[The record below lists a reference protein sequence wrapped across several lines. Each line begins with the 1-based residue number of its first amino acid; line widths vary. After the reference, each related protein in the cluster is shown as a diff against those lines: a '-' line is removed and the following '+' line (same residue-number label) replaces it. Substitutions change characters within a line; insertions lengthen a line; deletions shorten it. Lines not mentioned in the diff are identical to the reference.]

1 MDFLPFPI
9 ALSDKS
15 PKHSDQPL
23 ALAAYAV
30 RRFSWLALFSILVL
44 GSTGVYQSWI
54 HVQQLNALFNTA
66 YGRVLILKLGIVFA
80 MLVLGAWNF
89 FSTRPALTKAATL
102 QPTLA
107 TALRK
112 VGAESILG
120 LLVLCVTGFLTVLPP
135 AAHTAHRS
143 SAEMSRSHAEHGIKK
158 LQPAEGASVRILSPR
173 NGQMFKGDQIPISF
187 RLVKGKKGEH
197 VHAYVDGELMGMF
210 SSEKGSLNGIKPGH
224 HTLELRVVTGDHKTE
239 LNAADRIRFTVK

>member
-1 MDFLPFPI
+1 L
-9 ALSDKS
+9 
-15 PKHSDQPL
+15 
-23 ALAAYAV
+23 
-30 RRFSWLALFSILVL
+30 LFSD
-44 GSTGVYQSWI
+44 YQSWI
-54 HVQQLNALFNTA
+54 HVQQLSALFNTA

-89 FSTRPALTKAATL
+89 FSTRPELTKAATL

-112 VGAESILG
+112 VGAESVLG

-135 AAHTAHRS
+135 VAYTAHKS
-143 SAEMSRSHAEHGIKK
+143 SDEISGSNSDHGVKK
-158 LQPAEGASVRILSPR
+158 LQPAEGASVRILSPQ
-173 NGQMFKGDQIPISF
+173 NGQVFKGDQIPVSF
-187 RLVKGKKGEH
+187 RLIKGKRAEH

-224 HTLELRVVTGDHKTE
+224 HTLELRVVTADHKTE
-239 LNAADRIRFTVK
+239 LNATDRISFSVK